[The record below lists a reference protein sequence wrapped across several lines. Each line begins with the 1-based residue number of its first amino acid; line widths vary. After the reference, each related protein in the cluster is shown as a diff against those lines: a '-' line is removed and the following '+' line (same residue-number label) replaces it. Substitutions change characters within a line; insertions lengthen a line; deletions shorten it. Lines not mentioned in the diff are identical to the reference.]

1 MLFVP
6 TADASDAEKG
16 VGALL
21 AVIADPKKF
30 QAKYEEFTKAAA
42 ESRQAL
48 KELHDA
54 QRDAAERNDRE
65 LALLEAA
72 KRESDASA
80 EKAVK
85 ERVEADAALARMH
98 GDAARKMED
107 LARDREAL
115 TLAKHEH
122 AQRVMAFDAAAND
135 RDERQAARDR
145 ALQEREQRVEKLQA
159 EAKRDAEEAAAFKS
173 TYEKKLAALRA
184 MAS

>member
-6 TADASDAEKG
+6 ADASDAEKG

-54 QRDAAERNDRE
+54 QRTASEQYLKQLE
-65 LALLEAA
+65 LLEAA

-85 ERVEADAALARMH
+85 ERVEADGALARMH

-115 TLAKHEH
+115 TLARHEH
-122 AQRVMAFDAAAND
+122 AQRVMAFDAAAHA
-135 RDERQAARDR
+135 RDERLAAR
-145 ALQEREQRVEKLQA
+145 EKNLDELHESRLAMLA
-159 EAKRDAEEAAAFKS
+159 EAERDAKAAAAFKS

-184 MAS
+184 MAQ